1 MDGERFRRLVDPT
14 HAAVV
19 TVEMQR
25 GVVGDLPVLPDL
37 AAVAQAEGLAAR
49 VGGLCKAARE
59 AGARVVHCTAEFRPD
74 GAGAAL
80 NCRLM
85 AVNARA
91 RRERGAGPTDIGTPG
106 VELVPELGA
115 DESDVVVP
123 RLGGVTPFTGTALDQ
138 VLRTASVR
146 TVIPAGV
153 SLNLAL
159 VGLVL
164 TAVDLGYEVVLPE
177 DAVVGVPADYGKT
190 VIRNSLA
197 YVTTVVTTDALVEA
211 WAGAGA

>member
-1 MDGERFRRLVDPT
+1 
-14 HAAVV
+14 
-19 TVEMQR
+19 
-25 GVVGDLPVLPDL
+25 
-37 AAVAQAEGLAAR
+37 
-49 VGGLCKAARE
+49 
-59 AGARVVHCTAEFRPD
+59 
-74 GAGAAL
+74 
-80 NCRLM
+80 
-85 AVNARA
+85 
-91 RRERGAGPTDIGTPG
+91 
-106 VELVPELGA
+106 
-115 DESDVVVP
+115 
-123 RLGGVTPFTGTALDQ
+123 
-138 VLRTASVR
+138 
-146 TVIPAGV
+146 V

>member
-1 MDGERFRRLVDPT
+1 MDAERFRQLVDPAHT
-14 HAAVV
+14 AVV

-37 AAVAQAEGLAAR
+37 AAAADAAGLAGR
-49 VGGLCKAARE
+49 VGGLCGAARE

-91 RRERGAGPTDIGTPG
+91 RRERGVGPTDAGTPG

-115 DESDVVVP
+115 DDRDIVVP

-138 VLRTASVR
+138 VLRTLGIR
-146 TVIPAGV
+146 TVVPAGV

-164 TAVDLGYEVVLPE
+164 VAVDLGYQVVLPR
-177 DAVVGVPADYGKT
+177 DAVAGVPAAYAEAVVD
-190 VIRNSLA
+190 NSLSYVA
-197 YVTTVVTTDALVEA
+197 TVTTADDIAKA
-211 WAGAGA
+211 WAA